1 MFEIYPIPSWDKI
14 HPLIVHFPIALLSVA
29 PVFIL
34 MSFFAGRLKMAFK
47 VAALTL
53 MVLGTLGV
61 FLAMSSGSAAEHE
74 IEAGLAHEAHE
85 VLEEHEDLAKNTRN
99 FFVTLTLLYA
109 VILIGQSASKKEMRL
124 AAAVPVYIL
133 FLAAYGAG
141 ILVLQNTGHHGA
153 MLVHD
158 HGAHNPITP
167 GIVVTPHEHGPED
180 AHGGGMAEGDGHGGG
195 HSEHNGGVEGHGHED
210 EPIEEDDGHHDHSGH
225 NH

>member
-34 MSFFAGRLKMAFK
+34 LSFFAGRLKMAFK
-47 VAALTL
+47 LAALTL
-53 MVLGTLGV
+53 MILGALGV
-61 FLAMSSGSAAEHE
+61 FLAMSSGEAAEHE
-74 IEAGLAHEAHE
+74 IEDGLAHEAHE

-109 VILIGQSASKKEMRL
+109 VILIGQAASKKEMKL
-124 AAAVPVYIL
+124 AASVPVYIL

-153 MLVHD
+153 QLVHD
-158 HGAHNPITP
+158 HGAHNPISP
-167 GIVVTPHEHGPED
+167 GIVVTPHEHGAEGGQGHGDDHGVGHSMHSDGGDAHED
-180 AHGGGMAEGDGHGGG
+180 ADSHTEDAGG
-195 HSEHNGGVEGHGHED
+195 HD
-210 EPIEEDDGHHDHSGH
+210 DHSGH
-225 NH
+225 DH